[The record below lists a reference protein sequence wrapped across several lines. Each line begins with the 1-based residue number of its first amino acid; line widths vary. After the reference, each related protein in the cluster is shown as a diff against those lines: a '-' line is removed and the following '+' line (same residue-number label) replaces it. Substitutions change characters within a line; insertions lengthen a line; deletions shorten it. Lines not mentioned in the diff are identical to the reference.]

1 MKETLIVVVLII
13 PAITTVAFLGTVLS
27 FLDNNVSQHA
37 FAQTNTTSAA
47 TNNIT
52 VAKSG
57 NITAP
62 IAPQGTSLNATSSQQ
77 QQGQA
82 NETRSPQQSD
92 APIAPQGTSLNA
104 TSSQQQQGQQQLGQ
118 ANETRSPQQS
128 EAGSGAQGQ
137 LPSAQPIS
145 GPITAAEGGEPFG
158 GQQMGTVSIDTT
170 GRRTIVSAD
179 INDTPGEGNVFE
191 GWLVDTGASGY
202 KLSLGQFR
210 DGTLDFSQY
219 MVNPYTYN
227 NFEITEEPAEDPD
240 PNAADSIAGF
250 ELQDPFG
257 Q

>member
-1 MKETLIVVVLII
+1 MMKETLIVAVLII
-13 PAITTVAFLGTVLS
+13 TAITTVAVFGTMLP
-27 FLDNNVSQHA
+27 FLDNNVSQHV

-47 TNNIT
+47 TNNVT
-52 VAKSG
+52 VAQSEE
-57 NITAP
+57 ITAP
-62 IAPQGTSLNATSSQQ
+62 IVPQGTSLNATSSQQPTSGAGDGGTSNQTQQQQ

-82 NETRSPQQSD
+82 NETRSPQQS
-92 APIAPQGTSLNA
+92 
-104 TSSQQQQGQQQLGQ
+104 
-118 ANETRSPQQS
+118 
-128 EAGSGAQGQ
+128 EAGDGAQGQ
-137 LPSAQPIS
+137 FPSAQQIS
-145 GPITAAEGGEPFG
+145 GPITAAEGGEQFG
-158 GQQMGTVSIDTT
+158 GQEMGTVSIDST

-179 INDTPGEGNVFE
+179 INDMPEEGNVFE

-210 DGTLDFSQY
+210 NGTLDFSQY

-227 NFEITEEPAEDPD
+227 NFEVTEEPAEDPD

>member
-1 MKETLIVVVLII
+1 MMKETLIVVLII
-13 PAITTVAFLGTVLS
+13 SAITTVAILGTILP

-47 TNNIT
+47 TNNMT
-52 VAKSG
+52 VAESG

-62 IAPQGTSLNATSSQQ
+62 IVPQGTSLNATSSQQ
-77 QQGQA
+77 PTGGA
-82 NETRSPQQSD
+82 GGG
-92 APIAPQGTSLNA
+92 GTSNQ
-104 TSSQQQQGQQQLGQ
+104 TQQQQQQGQ

-137 LPSAQPIS
+137 FPSAQQIS
-145 GPITAAEGGEPFG
+145 GAITAAEGGEPFG

-191 GWLVDTGASGY
+191 GWLVDTGGSGY

-227 NFEITEEPAEDPD
+227 NFEITQEPAEDPD

-250 ELQDPFG
+250 QLQDPIG

>member
-1 MKETLIVVVLII
+1 MKETLIVAVLII
-13 PAITTVAFLGTVLS
+13 PAITTLAVLGTILI

-47 TNNIT
+47 TNNMT
-52 VAKSG
+52 AAKSG

-77 QQGQA
+77 QQGQ
-82 NETRSPQQSD
+82 
-92 APIAPQGTSLNA
+92 
-104 TSSQQQQGQQQLGQ
+104 QQQGQ

-128 EAGSGAQGQ
+128 EAGSRDQGQ
-137 LPSAQPIS
+137 LPSGQQMS
-145 GPITAAEGGEPFG
+145 GPITTAEGGEPFG

-170 GRRTIVSAD
+170 GRRTTVSVD
-179 INDTPGEGNVFE
+179 INDTPEEGNVFE

-210 DGTLDFSQY
+210 NGTLDFSQY

-227 NFEITEEPAEDPD
+227 NFEVTEEPTEDPD

>member
-13 PAITTVAFLGTVLS
+13 PAITTVAVLGTILP

-47 TNNIT
+47 TNNMT
-52 VAKSG
+52 VTKSEE
-57 NITAP
+57 ITASVV
-62 IAPQGTSLNATSSQQ
+62 PQGTSLNTTSSQQQQGQ

-82 NETRSPQQSD
+82 NETRSPQQS
-92 APIAPQGTSLNA
+92 
-104 TSSQQQQGQQQLGQ
+104 
-118 ANETRSPQQS
+118 
-128 EAGSGAQGQ
+128 EAGNGAQSQ
-137 LPSAQPIS
+137 FPSAQQIS
-145 GPITAAEGGEPFG
+145 GPITAAEGGEPSG
-158 GQQMGTVSIDTT
+158 GQEMGTVSIDST

-179 INDTPGEGNVFE
+179 INDMPEEGNVFE

-219 MVNPYTYN
+219 MVNPYTYD

>member
-1 MKETLIVVVLII
+1 MKETLIVVILII
-13 PAITTVAFLGTVLS
+13 PAITTVAVLGTILS

-47 TNNIT
+47 TNNMT

-77 QQGQA
+77 QQGQ
-82 NETRSPQQSD
+82 
-92 APIAPQGTSLNA
+92 
-104 TSSQQQQGQQQLGQ
+104 QQQGQ

-137 LPSAQPIS
+137 LPSGQQMS

-158 GQQMGTVSIDTT
+158 GQQIGTVSIDST
-170 GRRTIVSAD
+170 GNRTNISAD
-179 INDTPGEGNVFE
+179 INDMPGEGNVFE
-191 GWLVDTGASGY
+191 GWLVDAGTGASGY
-202 KLSLGQFR
+202 RLSLGQFR

-227 NFEITEEPAEDPD
+227 NFEVTEEPAEDPD

-257 Q
+257 R

>member
-1 MKETLIVVVLII
+1 MKETLIVAVLII
-13 PAITTVAFLGTVLS
+13 PAITTLAVLGTILI

-47 TNNIT
+47 TNNMT
-52 VAKSG
+52 AAKSG

-62 IAPQGTSLNATSSQQ
+62 IASQGTSLNATSSQQ
-77 QQGQA
+77 QQGQ
-82 NETRSPQQSD
+82 RQQ
-92 APIAPQGTSLNA
+92 
-104 TSSQQQQGQQQLGQ
+104 GQ

-128 EAGSGAQGQ
+128 EAGSRDQGQ
-137 LPSAQPIS
+137 LPSGQQMS
-145 GPITAAEGGEPFG
+145 GPITTAEGGEPFA

-170 GRRTIVSAD
+170 GRRTTVSAD
-179 INDTPGEGNVFE
+179 INDTPEEGNIFE

-210 DGTLDFSQY
+210 NGTLDFSQY

-227 NFEITEEPAEDPD
+227 NFEVTEEPAEDPD

>member
-1 MKETLIVVVLII
+1 MKETLIVVILVI
-13 PAITTVAFLGTVLS
+13 PAITTVAVLGTILP

-47 TNNIT
+47 TNNMT

-82 NETRSPQQSD
+82 NETRSPQQS
-92 APIAPQGTSLNA
+92 
-104 TSSQQQQGQQQLGQ
+104 
-118 ANETRSPQQS
+118 

-137 LPSAQPIS
+137 LPSGQQMS

-158 GQQMGTVSIDTT
+158 GQEIGTVSIDST
-170 GRRTIVSAD
+170 GNRTNVSAD
-179 INDTPGEGNVFE
+179 INDSPGEGNVFE
-191 GWLVDTGASGY
+191 GWLVDAGTGASGY
-202 KLSLGQFR
+202 RLSLGQFR
-210 DGTLDFSQY
+210 NGTLDFSQY
-219 MVNPYTYN
+219 MVNPYTYK
-227 NFEITEEPAEDPD
+227 NFEVTEEPAEDPD

-257 Q
+257 R

>member
-1 MKETLIVVVLII
+1 MKETLIVVILII
-13 PAITTVAFLGTVLS
+13 PAITTVAVLGTILS

-47 TNNIT
+47 TNNMT

-77 QQGQA
+77 QQGQ
-82 NETRSPQQSD
+82 
-92 APIAPQGTSLNA
+92 
-104 TSSQQQQGQQQLGQ
+104 QQQGQ

-137 LPSAQPIS
+137 LPSGQQMS

-158 GQQMGTVSIDTT
+158 GQQIGTVSIDTT
-170 GRRTIVSAD
+170 GRRTTVGAD
-179 INDTPGEGNVFE
+179 INDMPGEGNVFE
-191 GWLVDTGASGY
+191 GWLVDTGGSGY

-227 NFEITEEPAEDPD
+227 NFEVTEEPAEDPD

>member
-1 MKETLIVVVLII
+1 MKEALIVVVLII
-13 PAITTVAFLGTVLS
+13 AAITTLAVLGTILP

-47 TNNIT
+47 TNNMT

-77 QQGQA
+77 PTSGA
-82 NETRSPQQSD
+82 GGG
-92 APIAPQGTSLNA
+92 GTSNQ
-104 TSSQQQQGQQQLGQ
+104 TQQQQQQQQGQ

-128 EAGSGAQGQ
+128 EAGSGVQGQ
-137 LPSAQPIS
+137 FPSAQQIS

-158 GQQMGTVSIDTT
+158 GQEMGTVSIDST

-179 INDTPGEGNVFE
+179 INDMPEEGNVFE
-191 GWLVDTGASGY
+191 GWLVDAGGSEY

-210 DGTLDFSQY
+210 NGTLDFSQY
-219 MVNPYTYN
+219 KVDPNAYK
-227 NFEITEEPAEDPD
+227 NFEISEEPEQDPD
-240 PNAADSIAGF
+240 PNAEDSVGF
-250 ELQDPFG
+250 ELQNLFG